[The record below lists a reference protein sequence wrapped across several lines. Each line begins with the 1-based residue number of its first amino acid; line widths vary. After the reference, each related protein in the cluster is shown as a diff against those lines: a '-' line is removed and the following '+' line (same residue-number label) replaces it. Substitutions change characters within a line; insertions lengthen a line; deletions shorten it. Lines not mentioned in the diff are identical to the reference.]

1 LPNRKPTIV
10 FFLVWLG
17 ASVTPLSAQNT
28 SANQVWD
35 QLQKRA
41 YTTAENEG
49 FVLVNYVVGWLNK
62 GQSEGSDSNWPRTM
76 DAGFSYLIV
85 GVCDNDC
92 PDIDLALEDQE
103 GVAVATD
110 TGLDDMPMIRFT
122 PGKTALYWIEPTM
135 HACSREPCAYGI
147 AIFRK

>member
-1 LPNRKPTIV
+1 LSKRKPTIV

-17 ASVTPLSAQNT
+17 ASVTPLSAQST

-35 QLQKRA
+35 QLQGRA
-41 YTTAENEG
+41 YTTAANEG

-62 GQSEGSDSNWPRTM
+62 GQSEGGDSNWARTF
-76 DAGFSYLIV
+76 DAGYSYLIV

-92 PDIDLALEDQE
+92 PDVDLGLEDEE
-103 GVAVATD
+103 GVVVATD
-110 TGLDDMPMIRFT
+110 TGVGDMPMIRFT
-122 PGKTALYWIEPTM
+122 PSTTVYYWIEPTM
-135 HACSREPCAYGI
+135 HACSREPCGYGI